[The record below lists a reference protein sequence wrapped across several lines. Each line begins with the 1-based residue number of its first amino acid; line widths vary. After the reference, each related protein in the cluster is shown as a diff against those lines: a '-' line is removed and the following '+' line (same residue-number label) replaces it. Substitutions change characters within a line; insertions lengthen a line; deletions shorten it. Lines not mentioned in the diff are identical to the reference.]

1 MNNLNIE
8 IIPVK
13 YGKSHLP
20 ENLVFLGGS
29 SDKHYAIDFIVY
41 VLKINEKI
49 ILIDAGCETMPGFV
63 MTDFVG
69 SIKALEKIGI
79 TAEMVND
86 VIISHSHHD
95 HIECV
100 KYFKKAVI
108 HIQKDEFEDGK
119 QYIPEGFEVNI
130 FDDRYQVC
138 DGVEIIKIG
147 GHTKGSCIVEING
160 NIVYVGDECY
170 IRNCITEKIPTGATL
185 RVEKSKEFIEKY
197 SDSKYTLLF
206 AHDR

>member
-160 NIVYVGDECY
+160 NIVYK
-170 IRNCITEKIPTGATL
+170 N
-185 RVEKSKEFIEKY
+185 F
-197 SDSKYTLLF
+197 
-206 AHDR
+206 